1 LNTRLNSRL
10 NTGLGSQMNAHFAAG
25 PPDEGDDDGPRVAEF
40 LAHCQ
45 ADRPAAL
52 RLAACITVWAL
63 LIAALLPPSYT
74 ATATLAVLPA
84 PEFTVRQDAGSHAFS
99 SAALAMDQIMKAETA
114 ILESDAL
121 HASTLG
127 SVGTARLYPSLDQA
141 HHRSVVGGILHGAS
155 ALLFAPWR
163 VAPSDPDAAR
173 QEEALRRFKHDLTVL
188 PAKDANVITVSLSN
202 HDAALAAGAVNTML
216 ASYAAQRFSL
226 YDDPQL
232 PVVRQQTEALARAV
246 READAALAAFKAAH
260 AITDIATERDLLLR
274 RRSET
279 AQALAAASANIA
291 EQQARLAALA
301 AQLNRLP
308 PTIPL
313 FREDDADTRVQ
324 AVDVALVDLRGR
336 LESAREQ
343 YRDTSHKVTDLRA
356 QVLARET
363 ERRRML
369 ASPIPSMDR
378 TGRTPAL
385 DPLLLD
391 RAHAAAE
398 AAAAA
403 ARATALRHDLGDEQ
417 DALARLNADET
428 ALADLARRKAVAAES
443 FASASRVQDEQ
454 RMTEAEDARRLATVR
469 IIQPARVP
477 QQPGPA
483 RLLTALAGMFL
494 GPLTAL
500 ASIFVRFVLR
510 PTFLT
515 PEGLAAATG
524 LPVLG
529 VFPAD
534 AENYGF

>member
-1 LNTRLNSRL
+1 MNTRLNTRLNTDL
-10 NTGLGSQMNAHFAAG
+10 
-25 PPDEGDDDGPRVAEF
+25 PDDGDDDGPRVAEF
-40 LAHCQ
+40 LAHCR

-52 RLAACITVWAL
+52 RLAACITIWAL

-114 ILESDAL
+114 ILESDSL

-127 SVGTARLYPSLDQA
+127 AVGTARLYPSLGPAQQRGVLGSLA
-141 HHRSVVGGILHGAS
+141 HGVS
-155 ALLFAPWR
+155 AVLFAPWR
-163 VAPSDPDAAR
+163 ITPPDPDAAR
-173 QEEALRRFKHDLTVL
+173 QEEALRRFKHDLIVL

-202 HDAALAAGAVNTML
+202 HDGAVAAAAVNTML
-216 ASYAAQRFSL
+216 ASYAAQRFTL

-232 PVVRQQTEALARAV
+232 PVVRQQTEALARTV
-246 READAALAAFKAAH
+246 READAALASFKAAH
-260 AITDIATERDLLLR
+260 AITDIVTERDLLLR

-279 AQALAAASANIA
+279 AQALAVAAANIA

-301 AQLNRLP
+301 VQINRLP

-403 ARATALRHDLGDEQ
+403 ARASALGHDLGDEEA
-417 DALARLNADET
+417 ALTRLNADET
-428 ALADLARRKAVAAES
+428 ALADLTRRKAVAAES

-477 QQPGPA
+477 QQPAPA
-483 RLLTALAGMFL
+483 RLLTALAGLFL
-494 GPLTAL
+494 GPLTAV
-500 ASIFVRFVLR
+500 ASIFARFALR

-529 VFPAD
+529 VFPAE